1 MNWAGVIESV
11 PLSDFRLVMKRY
23 FIIVFVSFFIA
34 VRCDQGEV
42 NKVDPPPAVNIVF
55 KNSDTSVVERGIDAL
70 YDASSPDNN
79 YIYLEWYRNP
89 ENRLAGYEI
98 YRSTTANRN
107 FLAIARVTT
116 RNRLGIDTVFIDK
129 SVSLNQRYYYFVR
142 AFDDLDQY
150 GEPSD
155 TTEYELIEIPVLS
168 YPVYNIGNIPSPIFR
183 WSFANSINPHFF
195 VFRLEKNQNELYVN
209 IHTKLCERITDYKTD
224 QEWDL
229 QKLHYVSTLTAGT
242 YRWRIDSIGS
252 ERDRIGSE
260 STWFI
265 FVIE

>member
-1 MNWAGVIESV
+1 MNWGEAIASV
-11 PLSDFRLVMKRY
+11 PQSDFRMSMKKY
-23 FIIVFVSFFIA
+23 CIFVFATFCIGMS
-34 VRCDQGEV
+34 CDQGEV
-42 NKVDPPPAVNIVF
+42 NKVDPPPAVKIVQ
-55 KNSDTSVVERGIDAL
+55 KNSDTSVVETGIDAL
-70 YDASSPDNN
+70 YDPSSPDNN

-89 ENRLAGYEI
+89 ENRLAGYDI
-98 YRSTTANRN
+98 YRSTAANRN
-107 FLAIARVTT
+107 FQAIARVTG

-129 SVSLNQRYYYFVR
+129 TVSLNQRYYYFIR

-155 TTEYELIEIPVLS
+155 TSEYELIEIPVLS
-168 YPVYNIGNIPSPIFR
+168 YPVYNIGNITSPIFK

-195 VFRLEKNQNELYVN
+195 VFRLEKNQNEVYVN

-229 QKLHYVSTLTAGT
+229 QKLHYASTLTAGT